1 MLAYYCCVDS
11 ENRPVNPPPE
21 FVVPNKME
29 AWFAITDKFGC
40 DPCEQAKF
48 PGYKPSNPEKFKQC
62 ISYKKKNNG
71 VIQVKFKN
79 NVDAAGCAALAD
91 GSEKVETYFCE
102 EGGGPPKDGECTPT
116 PVPTAAKTYSYNFE
130 TMQPT
135 LSPTPQTT
143 PP

>member
-1 MLAYYCCVDS
+1 MT
-11 ENRPVNPPPE
+11 PPPE
-21 FVVPNKME
+21 FVPLKMK
-29 AWFAITDKFGC
+29 AWFAMTDKYGC

-135 LSPTPQTT
+135 MSPTPQV
-143 PP
+143 P